1 MKNIDVYVDDTG
13 ATYDEVS
20 LAPEKITKL
29 GNVYVGDGILNVT
42 YRGKEYGNTFSFV
55 YDRANDT
62 FYMDNKDGIV
72 YTDKDKNAIKQL
84 LVENFESNNYFEEV
98 L

>member
-1 MKNIDVYVDDTG
+1 MKNNDVYVDDTG
-13 ATYDEVS
+13 AIFDEVS
-20 LAPEKITKL
+20 LAPERITKL
-29 GNVYVGDGILNVT
+29 GSVYVGDGILNT
-42 YRGKEYGNTFSFV
+42 IYRDRKYSNTFSFV
-55 YDRANDT
+55 YDRAGDA

-84 LVENFESNNYFEEV
+84 LVENFESNNYFEEE